1 MALNIPQGYQQVMP
15 YLILKDPQ
23 RFIDFTARV
32 FGAKGKTR
40 QMKGDK
46 IGHAEILIGENCI
59 MFGGSTEDWSVM
71 TAGLFIYV
79 EDADATYQKAMEAGA
94 ETVMELSDQGYGRTC
109 GVKDPEGNT
118 WWITSV
124 K

>member
-1 MALNIPQGYQQVMP
+1 
-15 YLILKDPQ
+15 
-23 RFIDFTARV
+23 
-32 FGAKGKTR
+32 
-40 QMKGDK
+40 
-46 IGHAEILIGENCI
+46 

-94 ETVMELSDQGYGRTC
+94 ATVMALSDQAYGRTC